1 MITSK
6 QNAEHYIWGD
16 QCDGWHLLKQQDL
29 SIIHER
35 MPAHTAE
42 TRHSHEKSQQYFFVL
57 EGTAT
62 IEIAGESFE
71 LKTHEGIH
79 VKPNTP
85 HQMYNRSSGDIQFL
99 VISEPTTR
107 GDRFPA

>member
-1 MITSK
+1 MKTSR

-16 QCDGWHLLKQQDL
+16 QCDGWHLLKAQDL
-29 SIIHER
+29 SIIYER

-42 TRHSHEKSQQYFFVL
+42 ERHYHEESQQFFFVL

-62 IEIAGESFE
+62 IEIAGEVHE
-71 LKTHEGIH
+71 LHQHEGIH
-79 VKPNTP
+79 VAPHIP
-85 HQMYNRSSGDIQFL
+85 HQMFNKSDSDIQFL